1 MSRLVDPQKFRA
13 KGALIDWLTYGRMHG
28 INEPADVIAERRKIT
43 PRGVHLRWAFDA
55 SLGYPMT
62 PFTVWARAP
71 HPAKQPVNF
80 IDTGLGLVLD
90 ATYVDLWITVTA
102 SVPGLVMAFPGMPLA
117 CGPMDWSPVG
127 SGKTTVR
134 LTGPGLKVL
143 TVPLGC
149 TVDAISGAGFDVQD
163 DPAWQPIEIVGLPSD
178 GQPSAFTDLIN
189 PQGMIGALSSPIDA
203 ALDRFNRG
211 APFYGW
217 DSEIVPGVAVPSW
230 VLADP
235 IAMIKVFNS
244 EMLGDFIDMCDNA
257 SPSGQQL
264 RDYTRGLQANPQ
276 HTANA
281 TFNPLRMLL
290 YGGVSD
296 PLASLILGLGTA
308 YPWDTFSSQVD
319 MPPTHVADASK
330 IGQQTF
336 DFMITATFVDNL
348 GRKIERAALILG
360 PTPALPPPAPA
371 SMTTTSPGVQ
381 APVMLDDAY
390 RSVIT
395 TSWDTAS
402 ELMPFDIGSH
412 ALARRGTSPSMPV
425 EMVMDPRP
433 FDVAL
438 QPLGASRNASNPIR
452 RSLSDSSWPIDSSVI
467 PNSVRYA
474 AASQNIFGLWSRWS
488 ETAIS
493 VLEPPVS
500 PVSVTAARLDTLTAS
515 GPCPA
520 SITLDLTWNWTSRS
534 PQTITLVGR
543 LYSHTWP
550 SDPPS
555 NTTPPAGNT
564 FVASG
569 AGDLVTLS
577 FNAAG
582 GITAVTAGA
591 GLTATAQHLT
601 IDGQHVSAVPLSDR
615 NTRRYRVTVS
625 GFSLN
630 FDSAPRWGVALWAYG
645 VERRLPNRAG
655 TPGTQTVVSAA
666 DPRPPVITSSYDNV
680 TLASLRD
687 ADGLHHARLSWSPMT
702 GAVAY
707 QVYTCSEATFRTFHL
722 QPEQRLSDTLTQR
735 LTQLQSLFGANPE
748 RRPFTR
754 VGSDPVTATSLQ
766 VSLPRGTKEIHMY
779 LVIGVSSGNVES
791 AWPATSDPLCGKR
804 FTGIA
809 APMTVIPGTPTLEVT
824 RGGNGAAASTYHA
837 KLKVTSVPG
846 AEVGRIDI
854 YRVRVPEAAAQVETM
869 GPPLLSLI
877 GSTADWTV
885 TPITS
890 TGTGPSDVGVAQP
903 LGWITGSDP
912 VPGSWKPVFYRAVAW
927 AKDDPTRG
935 QYGTRSAPSTP
946 RSVVV
951 PPSGPPDLASPVV
964 VLPTTGSADARID
977 FATAAPVW
985 DTVIGPHRLEAEAL
999 LTSAAGAVTR
1009 VALTPA
1015 ASPLSGLAAAAPGA
1029 GASGF
1034 WRDPTAAGST
1044 PLHLLVR
1051 RADPADSLSVRLRL
1065 TDPLGRITER
1075 VVDVPPG
1082 AAGNPPDIV
1091 NPVLQV
1097 IPNGWLLVFL
1107 THAPDTAEGGPIQLE
1122 VSFKAGRMR
1131 PSIFVADLADLPR
1144 PPRDP
1149 TQLLASATPAIPA
1162 YGTGRRSGS
1171 RTIGIG
1177 FRQAGTATITL
1188 TNVLDQK
1195 TTITRTIGR
1204 RLFP

>member
-1 MSRLVDPQKFRA
+1 MSRVVDPQKFRA
-13 KGALIDWLTYGRMHG
+13 KGGLIDWLAYGRMHG
-28 INEPADVIAERRKIT
+28 IEEPADVIAERRKIT
-43 PRGVHLRWAFDA
+43 PRMVQLRWAFDA

-62 PFTVWARAP
+62 PFTVWTRAP
-71 HPAKQPVNF
+71 RPATQPVHF
-80 IDTGLGLVLD
+80 VDTGLGLVLD
-90 ATYVDLWITVTA
+90 ATYADLWVKVTA
-102 SVPGLVMAFPGMPLA
+102 SVPGIVMAFPGMPLA

-127 SGKTTVR
+127 PGQTTVR
-134 LTGPGLKVL
+134 LTGPGIKVL
-143 TVPLGC
+143 TVPSGC
-149 TVDAISGAGFDVQD
+149 TVDAINGAGFDVQN
-163 DPAWQPIEIVGLPSD
+163 DPAWRPIEIVGLPSD

-189 PQGMIGALSSPIDA
+189 PQGMIGALTSPVDA

-217 DSEIVPGVAVPSW
+217 DNEIIPGVAVPSW

-235 IAMIKVFNS
+235 MAMINVFNN

-264 RDYTRGLQANPQ
+264 RNYTRGLQANPQ
-276 HTANA
+276 HTAMA

-296 PLASLILGLGTA
+296 PLASLVLGLGTA
-308 YPWDTFSSQVD
+308 YPWATVSSQVD
-319 MPPTHVADASK
+319 VPLSHVAAASK
-330 IGQQTF
+330 MGQQTF
-336 DFMITATFVDNL
+336 DFMITAIFVDNL
-348 GRKIERAALILG
+348 GHKIERAALILG
-360 PTPALPPPAPA
+360 PGPALPPPAPA
-371 SMTTTSPGVQ
+371 SLAATSPGVQ
-381 APVMLDDAY
+381 APIVLDDAY
-390 RSVIT
+390 RSVVT

-412 ALARRGTSPSMPV
+412 ALARRGTHPSTPV

-433 FDVAL
+433 LDVAL
-438 QPLGASRNASNPIR
+438 QPLGASRNASAPTR
-452 RSLSDSSWPIDSSVI
+452 RSLSDSSWPIDSSVT

-474 AASQNIFGLWSRWS
+474 VASQNIFGLWSRWS
-488 ETAIS
+488 ETLIS
-493 VLEPPVS
+493 LLEPPVS
-500 PVSVTAARLDTLTAS
+500 AVSVTAARLDTMTAP

-520 SITLDLTWNWTSRS
+520 SVTLDLTWNWTSRS
-534 PQTITLVGR
+534 PQTLTLVGR
-543 LYSHTWP
+543 RYNQTWP

-569 AGDLVTLS
+569 AGELVTLA

-582 GITAVTAGA
+582 AITAVTAGT

-601 IDGQHVSAVPLSDR
+601 INGQHVSAVPLSDR
-615 NTRRYRVTVS
+615 STRRYRVTVS

-645 VERRLPNRAG
+645 VELRLPHRVG

-666 DPRPPVITSSYDNV
+666 DPRPPVITSSYDHV

-687 ADGLHHARLSWSPMT
+687 AEGLHHARLSWSPMA

-707 QVYTCSEATFRTFHL
+707 QVYTCSEATFRTFHH

-735 LTQLQSLFGANPE
+735 LTQLQSLFGADPE

-779 LVIGVSSGNVES
+779 LVLGVSAGNVES
-791 AWPATSDPLCGKR
+791 AWPTTSDPLCGKR

-809 APMTVIPGTPTLEVT
+809 APTTVIPGAPTLEVT
-824 RGGNGAAASTYHA
+824 RGDNGADLPTYHA
-837 KLKVTSVPG
+837 KLRVTSVPG

-854 YRVRVPEAAAQVETM
+854 YRVRVPDAAAQVETM
-869 GPPLLSLI
+869 GPPLLSLT
-877 GSTADWTV
+877 GSTGGWTV
-885 TPITS
+885 TPIPS
-890 TGTGPSDVGVAQP
+890 PGTGPSDVGVSQP
-903 LGWITGSDP
+903 LGQITGNDP

-951 PPSGPPDLASPVV
+951 PPFGPPDLAPPVV
-964 VLPTTGSADARID
+964 VLPTSGSADARID
-977 FATAAPVW
+977 FATAAPLW

-999 LTSAAGAVTR
+999 LTSATGVVTR

-1015 ASPLSGLAAAAPGA
+1015 ASPLSGLAGAAPGA
-1029 GASGF
+1029 GASGL
-1034 WRDPTAAGST
+1034 WHDPTAAGST

-1051 RADPADSLSVRLRL
+1051 RADPSESLSVRLRL
-1065 TDPLGRITER
+1065 TDPLGRISER

-1082 AAGNPPDIV
+1082 AAGTAPDII

-1097 IPNGWLLVFL
+1097 IPNGWLLAFL
-1107 THAPDTAEGGPIQLE
+1107 TSAPDTAEGSPIQLE
-1122 VSFKAGRMR
+1122 ISFRAGALR

-1149 TQLLASATPAIPA
+1149 TQLLASATPAIPV
-1162 YGTGRRSGS
+1162 YGTVRRSGS

-1177 FRQAGTATITL
+1177 FRRAGTAKITL
-1188 TNVLDQK
+1188 INGLGQK

-1204 RLFP
+1204 RIFP